1 MRLCGITGGIGMG
14 KSTSADLLAR
24 RGIAV
29 IDTDVIAR
37 QVVELGQPALG
48 EITANFGPGVIAP
61 GGGLDRERLA
71 NTVFSDPGARARLEA
86 ILHPRIRAVWQER
99 ADEWRRE
106 GRDLGVVIIPLLF
119 ETGSEGLFDRT
130 LCVACSVASQM
141 RRLLARGWSPAHIKQ
156 RLAAQWPAEE
166 KVAKSDCIIWTEG
179 SLHAHAAQLERVF
192 C

>member
-179 SLHAHAAQLERVF
+179 SLHAHAAQLERVL